1 MRTTLILPDELVDA
15 ARQILGFTSKT
26 DTVVY
31 ALREV
36 VRRGRRDDLKDLLGR
51 VTFEFD
57 PVGPFE
63 LKGFSKPVPA
73 FVLKNP

>member
-1 MRTTLILPDELVDA
+1 MRTTLLLPEPLIDE
-15 ARQILGFTSKT
+15 ARATLGFTSKT

-36 VRRGRRDDLKDLLGR
+36 VRRGRRDDLKSLLGQ

-57 PVGPFE
+57 PADIR
-63 LKGFSKPVPA
+63 KQDRRRDRR
-73 FVLKNP
+73 

>member
-1 MRTTLILPDELVDA
+1 MRTTLILPEPLIDA
-15 ARQILGFTSKT
+15 ARETLGFTSKT

-36 VRRGRRDDLKDLLGR
+36 VRRGRQDDLKTLLGK

-57 PVGPFE
+57 PATLRRKE
-63 LKGFSKPVPA
+63 RRRA
-73 FVLKNP
+73 

>member
-1 MRTTLILPDELVDA
+1 MRTTLILPEELIDA
-15 ARQILGFTSKT
+15 ARKTLGFTSKT

-36 VRRGRRDDLKDLLGR
+36 VRRGRRDELKNLLGR

-57 PVGPFE
+57 PAE
-63 LKGFSKPVPA
+63 LRKKDRRRP
-73 FVLKNP
+73 